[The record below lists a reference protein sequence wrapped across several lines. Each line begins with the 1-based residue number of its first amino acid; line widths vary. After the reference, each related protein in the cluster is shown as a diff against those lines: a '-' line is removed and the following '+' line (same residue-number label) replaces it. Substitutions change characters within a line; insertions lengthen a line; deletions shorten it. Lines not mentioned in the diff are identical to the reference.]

1 MQLFPPTQ
9 EKCGAN
15 SVDFTVGSA
24 ATLIH
29 LPSQAQEH
37 TQVLKEAAWSVV
49 QQNTA
54 THSECA
60 SHGDILLFQ
69 GMKT

>member
-9 EKCGAN
+9 EKHGGN
-15 SVDFTVGSA
+15 SVEFTVGNA

-37 TQVLKEAAWSVV
+37 TEVLKEAAWSVI
-49 QQNTA
+49 QQNSA
-54 THSECA
+54 THSGCA
-60 SHGDILLFQ
+60 SHGDIF
-69 GMKT
+69 